1 MLRQGRIKYVDYFL
15 LDGVR
20 LTDNPYLLVDTP
32 PAKNVEYK
40 RLYDGTD
47 VRIVSQIP
55 TTRRRAVTLS
65 WNRVSEALYQKFHR
79 LYLNDTAFYITM
91 HTKSVTGDILEPQRN
106 NAYAVDYTLYR
117 GMYKNWLDDPE
128 PIIYK
133 NDVAVVSGSG
143 YSVISAS
150 GAVLFD
156 QANEAGDEISAD
168 YTYRMRC
175 KIDEEPDVTMD
186 ATAIKRIDGVLKQ
199 LYSFTVKLVEV
210 D

>member
-1 MLRQGRIKYVDYFL
+1 MLRQGRVKYVDYFL

-32 PAKNVEYK
+32 LAKNVEYK

-55 TTRRRAVTLS
+55 TTRRRSITLG

-156 QANEAGDEISAD
+156 QANEAGDEIAAD